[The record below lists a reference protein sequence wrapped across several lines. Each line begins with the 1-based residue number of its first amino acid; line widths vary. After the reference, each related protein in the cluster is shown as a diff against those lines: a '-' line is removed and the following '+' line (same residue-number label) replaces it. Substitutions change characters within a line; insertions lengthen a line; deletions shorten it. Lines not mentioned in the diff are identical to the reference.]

1 MASPSASSATSS
13 RKRSK
18 WEEDEEQDELPI
30 IIPQP
35 KRRVKQKSSR
45 VAEPSL
51 PHPEPQQSP
60 MPSRQIQRPQRSAF
74 VPPRTY
80 HPPIQPSRS
89 VYSYERLNQIEE
101 GSYGVVFRARDKQTG
116 DIVALKKL
124 KLEEEK
130 NGFPITAL
138 REVYALMSCRH
149 ENVVGIREV
158 VVGDTLTQVFVVMD
172 FIEHDLKTLLTN
184 MPSPFLQSEIKT
196 LLQQLLSAVNHCHQN
211 WILHR
216 DLKTSNLLMN
226 NRGSIKVADFGL
238 ARRYGDPV
246 GVGGMTQLVV
256 TLWYRAPEILMGAA
270 TYSTA
275 VDMWSVGC
283 IFAELLLKEPLFQ
296 ARTEVELIGMI
307 FKLLGPPTKNSWL
320 DYFNLP
326 LAKTINL
333 PSPQPNQLRQR
344 FQHLSPA
351 GLDLLNCF
359 LTYDPE
365 KRITAEE
372 ALEHPYFSESPLPKH
387 PDLFGSFPSAA
398 AGEKYTVSFV
408 CLNISNT
415 IFRRR
420 RPMESPTAP
429 RGANQPSFQ
438 DIENAGT

>member
-1 MASPSASSATSS
+1 MSTPAGLSTPS

-18 WEEDEEQDELPI
+18 WEQDDGDERESPSFSI
-30 IIPQP
+30 KPQ
-35 KRRVKQKSSR
+35 KRRVKARTRS
-45 VAEPSL
+45 
-51 PHPEPQQSP
+51 PEPQPTTYTSSVAAP
-60 MPSRQIQRPQRSAF
+60 PARLSHSTY
-74 VPPRTY
+74 VPPRTR
-80 HPPIQPSRS
+80 HPSILPSRS

-101 GSYGVVFRARDKQTG
+101 GSYGVVFRARDKENG

-124 KLEEEK
+124 KLDEEK

-138 REVYALMSCRH
+138 REINALMSCRH

-172 FIEHDLKTLLTN
+172 FIEHDLKSLLTL

-196 LLQQLLSAVNHCHQN
+196 LMLQLLSAVSHCHAN

-226 NRGSIKVADFGL
+226 NRGTIKVADFGL

-256 TLWYRAPEILMGAA
+256 TLWYRAPEILLGAT

-296 ARTEVELIGMI
+296 AQSEMELLSMI
-307 FKLLGPPTKNSWL
+307 FKLLGPPTNNSWPG
-320 DYFNLP
+320 YSSLP
-326 LAKTINL
+326 LAKTLSL
-333 PSPQPNQLRQR
+333 PSPQPPQFRQK
-344 FQHLSPA
+344 FQYLTTA
-351 GLDLLNCF
+351 GIDLLMSL

-365 KRITAEE
+365 HRITADE
-372 ALEHPYFSESPLPKH
+372 ALQHPYFTESPLPKH

-398 AGEKYTVSFV
+398 AGEKKRRVFDSPSAPARIANYKLLTEFDDVS
-408 CLNISNT
+408 
-415 IFRRR
+415 
-420 RPMESPTAP
+420 
-429 RGANQPSFQ
+429 
-438 DIENAGT
+438 